1 MQLVYE
7 QMIVLYTFLKCKF
20 KVKESRQI
28 PFVLEVNDAYTYEMN
43 RELYEKKNDKK
54 IKDC

>member
-1 MQLVYE
+1 MAQLVYE

-20 KVKESRQI
+20 KVKESRQV
-28 PFVLEVNDAYTYEMN
+28 PFILEVNDAYTYEMN

-54 IKDC
+54 IKR